1 MTRKYYNRKTQT
13 TLWHREEEP
22 LDHHETPNTVFLI
35 TVCGDVDIRNHV
47 SNFEKLGNCSVIEG
61 SLQIVLINAEPK
73 EFEPLH
79 YPDLVEIQDYL
90 LVAMVKGLRSLR
102 NLFPNLAIIRGDTLF
117 PDDFH
122 TSYAL
127 IVYKNM
133 DLKELGLINLKSIS
147 NGAVRMQD
155 NPELCHV
162 ETVDWGKMTV
172 GDSGGSNLALR
183 NRNPVEC
190 NDRCP
195 AVCNRTMVNQ
205 KLKSRCWTSM
215 DCQSFFC
222 KYKCCHTCVDP
233 EGGGG
238 SRGSGPPL

>member
-1 MTRKYYNRKTQT
+1 M
-13 TLWHREEEP
+13 
-22 LDHHETPNTVFLI
+22 
-35 TVCGDVDIRNHV
+35 
-47 SNFEKLGNCSVIEG
+47 SNFEKLENCSVIEG
-61 SLQIVLINAEPK
+61 SLQIVLIEAEPV

-122 TSYAL
+122 TRYAL
-127 IVYKNM
+127 IAYKNM
-133 DLKELGLINLKSIS
+133 GLKELGLINLKSIS
-147 NGAVRMQD
+147 NGVVRMQD

-172 GDSGGSNLALR
+172 GDPGGTNLALR

-195 AVCNRTMVNQ
+195 TVCNKTMMNK
-205 KLKSRCWTSM
+205 KLKSRCWTST
-215 DCQSFFC
+215 DCQTFFC
-222 KYKCCHTCVDP
+222 KY
-233 EGGGG
+233 
-238 SRGSGPPL
+238 